1 MIRISLQPSKAS
13 DPRAIQLLNE
23 FPRSVA
29 NHAFLGFETEKNDP
43 EVQHFLARAGE
54 FGLRPWRDKS
64 RPIDR
69 LSKFSCDIYR
79 TYDRTDLNNS
89 RLLQMIVPYRD
100 DMQIGYITDLIRVQ
114 VPRLPRKIVF
124 RVFNGRRPAC
134 GERLKCV
141 LDAAGLKG
149 LRLDPGV
156 RALYRGRAA
165 PVVEPYGPDEE
176 RWYALGSDVIMPP
189 VGPPLIK
196 FDHTFKNR
204 VERNYAGDSNFRED
218 GFDDYE
224 LHYPKSEVD
233 ALGNFDAA
241 LMYEGRPDA
250 SLIVSRRFWLACDLN
265 NIACEFKPV
274 KIDP

>member
-1 MIRISLQPSKAS
+1 
-13 DPRAIQLLNE
+13 
-23 FPRSVA
+23 
-29 NHAFLGFETEKNDP
+29 
-43 EVQHFLARAGE
+43 
-54 FGLRPWRDKS
+54 
-64 RPIDR
+64 
-69 LSKFSCDIYR
+69 
-79 TYDRTDLNNS
+79 
-89 RLLQMIVPYRD
+89 
-100 DMQIGYITDLIRVQ
+100 
-114 VPRLPRKIVF
+114 
-124 RVFNGRRPAC
+124 
-134 GERLKCV
+134 
-141 LDAAGLKG
+141 
-149 LRLDPGV
+149 
-156 RALYRGRAA
+156 
-165 PVVEPYGPDEE
+165 
-176 RWYALGSDVIMPP
+176 MPP